1 MENIVPVLPG
11 SRLEQAR
18 SRLGLNGLK
27 TPRSH
32 IKITI
37 TLQRNDGSLLISFI
51 VRSRFLPG
59 LSSHIHGPFVYHT
72 MNCA

>member
-1 MENIVPVLPG
+1 MENTVPVLPG
-11 SRLEQAR
+11 SRLEQVR
-18 SRLGLNGLK
+18 SRLGLNGLN

-32 IKITI
+32 IKVTI

-59 LSSHIHGPFVYHT
+59 PSSQIHSPLVYHT
-72 MNCA
+72 MICV